1 VTAAHLKMAS
11 QSGILCPI
19 QGYSIT
25 NDNWQGKTSPHERR
39 RIQNRLNQ
47 RAHRHRKRTSAV
59 SFSQGTDSD
68 PQDSND
74 TCCHSSELYRSSSPT
89 TSVAVR
95 GLPAVHSKGHMVA
108 PKTGTNAGVATAP
121 QRLCASFSSTMSTL
135 ATETFHLG
143 SDRATTEAVT
153 YCKFASLALMSPHPD
168 MAF

>member
-1 VTAAHLKMAS
+1 MAS

-47 RAHRHRKRTSAV
+47 RAHRHRKRTGAV

-89 TSVAVR
+89 TSVAVKR
-95 GLPAVHSKGHMVA
+95 LPAVHSKGHMVA